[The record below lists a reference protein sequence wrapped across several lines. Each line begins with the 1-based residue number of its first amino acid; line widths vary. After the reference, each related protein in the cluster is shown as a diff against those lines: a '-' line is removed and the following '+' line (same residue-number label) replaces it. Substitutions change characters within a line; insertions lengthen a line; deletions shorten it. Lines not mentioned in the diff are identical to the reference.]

1 MQMTFFRQIGII
13 GSGRVAQALALGLA
27 PHSDARVLIW
37 GRSHG
42 RAIAAADRGGALA
55 VSQLGKIAHDCD
67 LIAIAVSDDALAI
80 VAADLANV
88 MPVAGTA
95 FVFHVSGGS
104 GAGVLDPL
112 RSTEVLTAA
121 VHPAMTFTGDPASE
135 VRRMADARFAVTG
148 SSPEASAQARHIVKL
163 LRGIAVDVSEERRPL
178 YHAALCHASNH
189 LVTLMAGA
197 SHALTRAG
205 IDEPAALLAPLVR
218 AALENSLERG
228 FAALSGPILRGDN
241 RTIEG
246 HLDALH
252 AWDAELLPAYRAMA
266 LATLDELGRKEPSEL
281 RRALDSVAA
290 VP

>member
-1 MQMTFFRQIGII
+1 MTMFRQIGII

-27 PHSDARVLIW
+27 PLSGNAVLLW
-37 GRSHG
+37 GRSHERTG
-42 RAIAAADRGGALA
+42 AAAERVGAVA
-55 VSQLGKIAHDCD
+55 ASAMVEVAQRCD
-67 LIAIAVSDDALAI
+67 LIAIAVADDALAA
-80 VAADLANV
+80 VAADLAEG
-88 MPVAGTA
+88 MSPDPAA

-104 GAGVLDPL
+104 GAGILDPL
-112 RSTEVLTAA
+112 RGAGALTAA
-121 VHPAMTFTGDPASE
+121 IHPAMTFTGDAFAE
-135 VRRMADARFAVTG
+135 VQRMAGARFAVTG
-148 SSPEASAQARHIVKL
+148 SSAEATERARRVVGM
-163 LRGIAVDVSEERRPL
+163 LRGVAVDVSEEKRPL

-241 RTIEG
+241 RTIDG

-281 RRALDSVAA
+281 RRALDSIAA